1 MLSITRF
8 MSVSQVRCQNKTIHS
23 KIEYKIVKSNSLLWN
38 FSIVP
43 MSSPLTWKL
52 TGDIGEYV
60 QILIQEIFC
69 NTHLKN
75 IWWEIFSESNQFEV
89 RQNAADSN
97 SPLDCSPECPQE
109 EYVYDYQYADS
120 AAAGDKHEVTNI
132 LNDWLTL
139 LQKRS
144 T

>member
-1 MLSITRF
+1 MENAVNNQIH
-8 MSVSQVRCQNKTIHS
+8 VSQS
-23 KIEYKIVKSNSLLWN
+23 
-38 FSIVP
+38 VP

-60 QILIQEIFC
+60 ESYVIQENILQHTGKIFDRC
-69 NTHLKN
+69 
-75 IWWEIFSESNQFEV
+75 EIFSESNQFEV

-120 AAAGDKHEVTNI
+120 AAAGN
-132 LNDWLTL
+132 
-139 LQKRS
+139 
-144 T
+144 